1 MSWASERKTTRKED
15 EAYCLMG
22 IFGVNMPLLYGE
34 GHRAF
39 HRLQEEIMKIHDDYT
54 LFAWTVSGTR
64 LTDHAT
70 YPRQPLP
77 GHGDGILAASPAAF
91 QDISPLSALPW
102 WPYSDLYSTIFE
114 ALSTL
119 PHLKEIIKG
128 EIVLNP
134 PTLTCRGLSISVPIR
149 RLQQQYQV
157 CLTCT
162 RHSTNVHF
170 LCLILQS
177 SEKPSKYG
185 KMGGRT
191 FTTTQMGRLQFLSR
205 ADIGKNLFEYA
216 TIYLASSSDP
226 NDVKP
231 SYWWSRP
238 LHSLKVVTD
247 GPCSVVGSLLFWKD
261 DPSEVWSRQY
271 SFSLSENSNRYILD
285 SPPHDSDLSIQA
297 MFKIRCQSDTISF
310 IIAFGTVR
318 NGVPWCAAIFQP
330 PNGFANNFEPETK
343 QLLASELNPKIDR
356 TSSEDWEAVSKLFE
370 VRSTE
375 SPYGLASSVISRGSS
390 NTNLILKLFKVTSDR
405 ITGHLQGFI
414 ITATARRTFDVSIPA
429 QFHDFDSNGS

>member
-1 MSWASERKTTRKED
+1 
-15 EAYCLMG
+15 
-22 IFGVNMPLLYGE
+22 
-34 GHRAF
+34 
-39 HRLQEEIMKIHDDYT
+39 
-54 LFAWTVSGTR
+54 
-64 LTDHAT
+64 
-70 YPRQPLP
+70 
-77 GHGDGILAASPAAF
+77 
-91 QDISPLSALPW
+91 
-102 WPYSDLYSTIFE
+102 
-114 ALSTL
+114 
-119 PHLKEIIKG
+119 
-128 EIVLNP
+128 
-134 PTLTCRGLSISVPIR
+134 
-149 RLQQQYQV
+149 
-157 CLTCT
+157 
-162 RHSTNVHF
+162 
-170 LCLILQS
+170 
-177 SEKPSKYG
+177 
-185 KMGGRT
+185 MGGRT
-191 FTTTQMGRLQFLSR
+191 FTTTQIGRLQFLSR

-330 PNGFANNFEPETK
+330 PNDFANSFEPETK
-343 QLLASELNPKIDR
+343 KLLAPELNPKIDR
-356 TSSEDWEAVSKLFE
+356 TSSEDWEAVSKMFE

-390 NTNLILKLFKVTSDR
+390 NSNLILKLFKNTSDR
-405 ITGHLQGFI
+405 TTGHLQGFI
-414 ITATARRTFDVSIPA
+414 ITAAARRTFDEAVSEAWMLKISA
-429 QFHDFDSNGS
+429 SAT